1 VGSSA
6 TCPREEEPAGLGERR
21 ACELGARWRRKSG
34 EGAAG
39 CRGKTPA
46 MGGGRRCR
54 ETERGKQEDEDED
67 VFVNFAKVQGVPCK
81 VKFSS
86 KL

>member
-1 VGSSA
+1 VAQEKQRGGSWR
-6 TCPREEEPAGLGERR
+6 PGE
-21 ACELGARWRRKSG
+21 
-34 EGAAG
+34 
-39 CRGKTPA
+39 TPS

-54 ETERGKQEDEDED
+54 EAERGKQEEEDED
-67 VFVNFAKVQGVPCK
+67 VFVNFCKISGVHCK